1 MPNTNI
7 FENMELYQVQ
17 KPARYIGHEW
27 NSIQNKKKESSFAFA
42 FPDAYEIAQSGLG
55 MKILYDIINNHSNFF
70 CERVFA
76 PLPDMET
83 FMRERNIPLFS
94 LESKKP
100 LKEFDIIGFTLQYE
114 MTYTNILNMLD
125 LSGIPLKTAD
135 RDDSHPLVIAGGPC
149 AYNPEPVC
157 DFFDL
162 FVIGDGEE
170 AIIEILDV
178 YTSFKSG
185 GNGSREDLL
194 MKLSQISGVYVPS
207 FYNVEYDENDSLKSI
222 TPTRGGIPGRITKR
236 QVENLDAAPFP
247 VKPVVP
253 YIQSVHDR
261 VMLEIFRGCTRG
273 CRFCKAGFIYRP
285 VRERSVDTLVKQ
297 AEKSIHSA
305 GYDELSLLSLSCSDY
320 SRIEDLLK
328 RMIVDFAGDGITIS
342 LPSLRMDNFSLKL
355 ADLTKTPRKAGL
367 TFAPEAGSQRMRNV
381 INKNLTEEQIFGTLL
396 QAEKMGWKMVKL
408 YFMIGL
414 PTETEE
420 DVMAISDMIR
430 QILKRTRF
438 KLNVSVSHF
447 VPQPFTPFQWEPME
461 DVESLRQKAYM
472 LKDSVRN
479 RRVQFNYHE
488 PHTSLMEGVFSRG
501 DRRLGKVVELAF
513 RKGARFDGWSDYF
526 DFSLWQEAFREAD
539 ISSADYLRRRSES
552 EVLPWDHI
560 YPELSKDFLLNEFNK
575 GAEEKTTDDCRE
587 NCIGCGVCSD
597 KVNHAFAG
605 AAPVVLGKSETATE
619 INERAQRIRI
629 RLSRN
634 GILKWISHLDMQ
646 RTLERAL
653 RRSGIPMSYTEG
665 FHPRP
670 RLSFAIPLPLGY
682 TSDADWMDIFLYR
695 EMNPEDVKQVLQDS
709 LPVGLNVLESKEI
722 HLSDKTLTL
731 DTIKITYKIVL
742 PFTDDPSK
750 DYKVILEDFPGL
762 GEISIVRKNKTF
774 DARQLITRLEPEIT
788 RDRYQ
793 VYLDVLLKP
802 TGSVKPDEII
812 RVLLGGDV
820 ASKCSYHRSNITI
833 QDKDS
838 WISP

>member
-1 MPNTNI
+1 
-7 FENMELYQVQ
+7 MELYQVQ

-27 NSIQNKKKESSFAFA
+27 NSLQNKKKEYTFALA

-55 MKILYDIINNHSNFF
+55 MKILYDIINSHTHFH

-83 FMRERNIPLFS
+83 FIRERNIPLFS
-94 LESKKP
+94 LESKNS
-100 LKEFDIIGFTLQYE
+100 LREFDIIGFTLQYE
-114 MTYTNILNMLD
+114 MTYTNILNMLE
-125 LSGIPLKTAD
+125 LSGIPLKSSE
-135 RDDSHPLVIAGGPC
+135 RDANYPLIIAGGPC
-149 AYNPEPVC
+149 AYNPEPLC

-170 AIIEILDV
+170 VVVEILDA
-178 YTSFKSG
+178 YSSFKAG
-185 GNGSREDLL
+185 GGESREDLL
-194 MKLSQISGVYVPS
+194 LKLSQISGVYVPS
-207 FYNVEYDENDSLKSI
+207 FYNVEYGEKSEVKGITAVCNDVPAKI
-222 TPTRGGIPGRITKR
+222 NKR
-236 QVENLDAAPFP
+236 QVQNLDAASFP
-247 VKPVVP
+247 TRPVVP

-285 VRERSVDTLVKQ
+285 VRERAVDTLVEQ
-297 AEKSIHSA
+297 ASKSISSA

-328 RMIVDFAGDGITIS
+328 KLIADFAGDGITIS

-367 TFAPEAGSQRMRNV
+367 TFAPEAGSQRMRDV

-396 QAEKMGWKMVKL
+396 QAERMGWKMVKL

-414 PTETEE
+414 PTETED
-420 DVMAISDMIR
+420 DVLAIADLIR

-438 KLNVSVSHF
+438 KLNVSISHF

-461 DVESLRQKAYM
+461 NVESLKKKAYL
-472 LKDSVRN
+472 LKDSLRN
-479 RRVQFNYHE
+479 RRVQINYHE
-488 PHTSLMEGVFSRG
+488 PATSLMEGVFSRG
-501 DRRLGKVVELAF
+501 DRRLGKVIELAF

-526 DFSLWQEAFREAD
+526 NYSLWQEAFREAEV
-539 ISSADYLRRRSES
+539 SPEDYLRRREES
-552 EVLPWDHI
+552 EILPWEHI
-560 YPELSKDFLLNEFNK
+560 YPELSKDFLMKEFMK
-575 GAEEKTTDDCRE
+575 ASLETTTDDCRE
-587 NCIGCGVCSD
+587 NCTGCGVCSD
-597 KVNHAFAG
+597 KVSHAFAG
-605 AAPVVLGKSETATE
+605 AAPVVLGKSESVSG

-629 RLSRN
+629 RLSR
-634 GILKWISHLDMQ
+634 GGVLKWISHLDMQ

-682 TSDADWMDIFLYR
+682 TSDADWMDIFLHR
-695 EMNPEDVKQVLQDS
+695 EMSPEQVKQALQDS
-709 LPVGLNVLESKEI
+709 LPEGLNVLEAKEVP
-722 HLSDKTLTL
+722 LSDKTLTS
-731 DTIKITYKIVL
+731 DTIKITYGIEL
-742 PFTDDPSK
+742 PTSEDHAK
-750 DYKVILEDFPGL
+750 DYQVILEDFPGF

-788 RDRYQ
+788 RDRCQ

-802 TGSVKPDEII
+802 SGSVKPDEII
-812 RVLLGGDV
+812 KVLLGNEI
-820 ASKCSYHRSNITI
+820 ASKCSYHRSEILIESDNG
-833 QDKDS
+833 
-838 WISP
+838 WILP

>member
-1 MPNTNI
+1 MSNINI

-27 NSIQNKKKESSFAFA
+27 NSMQNKKKELSFAFA

-55 MKILYDIINNHSNFF
+55 MKILSDIITNHPHFY

-76 PLPDMET
+76 PLPDMEA

-135 RDDSHPLVIAGGPC
+135 RDGSHPLIIAGGPC
-149 AYNPEPVC
+149 AYNPEPLC

-170 AIIEILDV
+170 VIIEMLDA
-178 YTSFKSG
+178 YTSFKGDG
-185 GNGSREDLL
+185 GGSRDDLL
-194 MKLSQISGVYVPS
+194 LKLSQISGVYVPS
-207 FYNVEYDENDSLKSI
+207 FYNVEYGEKGETKGV
-222 TPTRGGIPGRITKR
+222 TPLRAGIPAKISKR
-236 QVENLDAAPFP
+236 QVANLDLAPFP
-247 VKPVVP
+247 TKPVVP

-285 VRERSVDTLVKQ
+285 VRERSVDTLVEQ

-367 TFAPEAGSQRMRNV
+367 TFAPEAGSQRMRDV

-420 DVMAISDMIR
+420 DVLAIADMIR
-430 QILKRTRF
+430 QILKRTKF

-461 DVESLRQKAYM
+461 NVEALQNKAY
-472 LKDSVRN
+472 LIKDSVRN

-488 PHTSLMEGVFSRG
+488 PATSLMEGVFSRG

-526 DFSLWQEAFREAD
+526 DYSLWQEAFKDAEIA
-539 ISSADYLRRRSES
+539 SEDYLRRRCES
-552 EVLPWDHI
+552 EVLPWEHI
-560 YPELSKDFLLNEFNK
+560 YPELSKDFLLAENK
-575 GAEEKTTDDCRE
+575 KASQQKTTDDCRE

-597 KVNHAFAG
+597 KVSPAFAG
-605 AAPVVLGKSETATE
+605 AAPVVLGKSDMASG
-619 INERAQRIRI
+619 INERTQRIRI

-695 EMNPEDVKQVLQDS
+695 EMHPDHVKQALQDC
-709 LPVGLNVLESKEI
+709 LPQGLNVLESREV
-722 HLSDKTLTL
+722 HLSDKTLTS
-731 DTIKITYKIVL
+731 DTIKITYRIVL
-742 PFTDDPSK
+742 PCTGDPVK
-750 DYKVILEDFPGL
+750 DYKVILEDFPGF

-788 RDRYQ
+788 RDRCQ

-820 ASKCSYHRSNITI
+820 ASKCSYHRSTIVI

>member
-1 MPNTNI
+1 MSDFNF

-27 NSIQNKKKESSFAFA
+27 NSIQNRKKEYNFAFA

-55 MKILYDIINNHSNFF
+55 MKILSHIIGNHPHFA

-76 PLPDMET
+76 PLPDMEA
-83 FMRERNIPLFS
+83 FMKERNIPLFS

-125 LSGIPLKTAD
+125 LSEIPLKTEE
-135 RDDSHPLVIAGGPC
+135 RDDNHPLIIAGGPC
-149 AYNPEPVC
+149 AYNPEPLS

-170 AIIEILDV
+170 VIIEILDA
-178 YTSFKSG
+178 YSSFKSNG
-185 GNGSREDLL
+185 GGSREDLL
-194 MKLSQISGVYVPS
+194 LKLSQISGVYVPS
-207 FYNVEYDENDSLKSI
+207 FYNVEYNEKSEVKAI
-222 TPTRGGIPGRITKR
+222 TPLRKGIPTNIAKR
-236 QVENLDAAPFP
+236 QVSNLDKAPFP
-247 VKPVVP
+247 TKPVVP

-285 VRERSVDTLVKQ
+285 VRERTVDTLVEQ
-297 AEKSIHSA
+297 ASKSIHSA

-320 SRIEDLLK
+320 SQIEDLLK
-328 RMIVDFAGDGITIS
+328 RMITDFAGDGITIS

-367 TFAPEAGSQRMRNV
+367 TFAPEAGSQRMRDV

-420 DVMAISDMIR
+420 DVLAIADMIR

-461 DVESLRQKAYM
+461 TVETLKNKAY
-472 LKDSVRN
+472 LIKDSVKN

-488 PHTSLMEGVFSRG
+488 PATSLMEGVFSRG
-501 DRRLGKVVELAF
+501 DRRLGKVIELAF

-526 DFSLWQEAFREAD
+526 NYSLWQESFKETGIAPE
-539 ISSADYLRRRSES
+539 DYLRRRSKT
-552 EVLPWDHI
+552 EVLPWEHI
-560 YPELSKDFLLNEFNK
+560 YPELSKDFLLKESQN
-575 GAEEKTTDDCRE
+575 ASSQKTTDDCRE

-597 KVNHAFAG
+597 KVSHAFAG
-605 AAPVVLGKSETATE
+605 IAPLVLGKSETVSG
-619 INERAQRIRI
+619 INEKTQRIRI
-629 RLSRN
+629 RLSRK

-695 EMNPEDVKQVLQDS
+695 EINPELVKQALQNC
-709 LPVGLNVLESKEI
+709 LPEGLDVQEAKEVHI
-722 HLSDKTLTL
+722 SDKTLTS
-731 DTIKITYKIVL
+731 DSIKITYLIVL
-742 PFTDDPSK
+742 PTVEDPAK
-750 DYKVILEDFPGL
+750 DYKVILEDFQGF

-788 RDRYQ
+788 RDRCQ

-812 RVLLGGDV
+812 RELLGRDV
-820 ASKCSYHRSNITI
+820 ASRCSYHRSNIVV
-833 QDKDS
+833 QEKNG
-838 WISP
+838 WILP